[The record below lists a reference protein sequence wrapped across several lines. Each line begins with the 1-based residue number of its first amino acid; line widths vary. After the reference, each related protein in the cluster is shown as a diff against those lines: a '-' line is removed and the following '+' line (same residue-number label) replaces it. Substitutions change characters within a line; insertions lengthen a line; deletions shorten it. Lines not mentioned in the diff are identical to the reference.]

1 MNGEGIC
8 EISGKLFLM
17 YTFVQP
23 PVNYT
28 NIAKF
33 KIHVKKNKSLRQA
46 LHLAHLMKG
55 PLFKR
60 QVHLWHRTP
69 LVDFFC

>member
-1 MNGEGIC
+1 MNGKGIC

-33 KIHVKKNKSLRQA
+33 KIHVKKKQKFKTSFTL
-46 LHLAHLMKG
+46 G
-55 PLFKR
+55 PFYERPIVQKTGAF
-60 QVHLWHRTP
+60 VA
-69 LVDFFC
+69 